1 MKSQYQLQYTN
12 TGQVHEKLQLKAWLL
27 ISILS
32 ISSPADPTLYFTAG
46 DGFLSSLRKI
56 WCKLGNVD
64 FLGRTVSSTRSVE
77 KPLHTCKGCVVLL
90 LTHGMQMPL
99 YPATRSVRIAIIAC
113 LDESGGSWYDS
124 FIPLLRIN
132 IHKLSRR
139 LISHLWMNSTST
151 TTPIMLV
158 EQPRI
163 HVLSYQEVEP
173 PLRHIPWVQWLNSES
188 ALR

>member
-1 MKSQYQLQYTN
+1 MQPVPIGVAGEIYLGGVKLARGYLGALQNQNEAFLDDVCGFGRLYR
-12 TGQVHEKLQLKAWLL
+12 TGDRGRWL
-27 ISILS
+27 S
-32 ISSPADPTLYFTAG
+32 TG
-46 DGFLSSLRKI
+46 D
-56 WCKLGNVD
+56 VD

-139 LISHLWMNSTST
+139 LISHLWMKSTST

-158 EQPRI
+158 EQPLI
-163 HVLSYQEVEP
+163 HVLSCQEVEP
-173 PLRHIPWVQWLNSES
+173 LLRHIPWVQWLNSKS